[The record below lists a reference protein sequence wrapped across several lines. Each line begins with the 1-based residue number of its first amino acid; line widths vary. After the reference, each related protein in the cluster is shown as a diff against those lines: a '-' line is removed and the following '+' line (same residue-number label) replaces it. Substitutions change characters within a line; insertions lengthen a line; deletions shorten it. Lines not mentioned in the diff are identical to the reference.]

1 MAELNIEALYRAAEN
16 QRLSA
21 FQTAQAESQRRL
33 QESLRSIQTTHRS
46 NVTQAQTAARISAL
60 GQEEKLAAAGLSGGS
75 TYTVPTSGYTE
86 TSRVAADNN
95 LRANLNTLATA
106 RMQQE
111 QAARSTSSSEIA
123 QARQNYETSAADIR
137 LQMAQAQINQYN
149 TDRQY
154 TYQQQTTAYQQAMQR
169 WEMYGVVLP
178 ADAAILGVAAGT
190 RTSASA
196 YNNAKLAIDR
206 EKLALERWK
215 ALL

>member
-33 QESLRSIQTTHRS
+33 QESLRGIQTTHRS

-75 TYTVPTSGYTE
+75 AYTAPTSGYTE

-215 ALL
+215 TLL

>member
-1 MAELNIEALYRAAEN
+1 MAELNIEALYRAAEDK
-16 QRLSA
+16 RLNS
-21 FQTAQAESQRRL
+21 FQTAQAESQQRL
-33 QESLRSIQTTHRS
+33 QNSLQGINTTYRN

-60 GQEEKLAAAGLSGGS
+60 GQEEKLAAVGLNGGS
-75 TYTVPTSGYTE
+75 AYAAPTSGYTE
-86 TSRVAADNN
+86 TSRVAADNS
-95 LRANLNTLATA
+95 LRTNLNTLSAT

-111 QAARSTSSSEIA
+111 QAARNTSSSEIA
-123 QARQNYETSAADIR
+123 QARQSYENSVSDIR
-137 LQMAQAQINQYN
+137 LQMAQTQINQYN

-169 WEMYGVVLP
+169 WETYGVVLP

>member
-1 MAELNIEALYRAAEN
+1 MAELNIEALYRAAEDK
-16 QRLSA
+16 RLNS
-21 FQTAQAESQRRL
+21 FQTAQAESQQRL
-33 QESLRSIQTTHRS
+33 QNSLQGINTTYRN

-60 GQEEKLAAAGLSGGS
+60 GQEEKLAAVGLSGGS
-75 TYTVPTSGYTE
+75 AYAAPTSGYTE
-86 TSRVAADNN
+86 TSRVAADNS
-95 LRANLNTLATA
+95 LRTNLNTLSAT

-111 QAARSTSSSEIA
+111 QAARNTSSSEIA
-123 QARQNYETSAADIR
+123 QARQSYENSVSDIR

-169 WEMYGVVLP
+169 WETYGVVLP